1 MPGFDAVLKPLIG
14 IFGDDDPDMIRMM
27 EAMPLAALV
36 GFSGQPEEQF
46 LAVLDGLN
54 AGQR

>member
-1 MPGFDAVLKPLIG
+1 
-14 IFGDDDPDMIRMM
+14 MM
-27 EAMPLAALV
+27 EGMPLVALV

-46 LAVLDGLN
+46 SALLDGLN